1 MFLPVK
7 DVLVVDMKQSVSWE
21 KIMIQKIKNIILY
34 FLDSIENIYYEEVMN
49 DYGLKHATK
58 KQVMKYVKK
67 MKEKMK

>member
-1 MFLPVK
+1 MV
-7 DVLVVDMKQSVSWE
+7 
-21 KIMIQKIKNIILY
+21 QKIKNIILY

-67 MKEKMK
+67 MKGKLKNERN